1 MSLPAGV
8 PVGGLISLAPLSG
21 GTGGVIGHAFAAVE
35 MTSNARP
42 QAADETALP
51 R

>member
-21 GTGGVIGHAFAAVE
+21 VTGRVIGHAFAAVVK
-35 MTSNARP
+35 
-42 QAADETALP
+42 
-51 R
+51 